1 MKNYKDFEKIY
12 IGMSDGANLILD
24 GGIGKLE
31 YLFFTEDGNYM
42 AYFVDEEIEIP
53 QHYKKVYECEI
64 GLDIYDDSKKT
75 LSIRADKIEIYRAKE
90 FGCLIYAPGGDWK

>member
-31 YLFFTEDGNYM
+31 YLFFSEDGNYM

-53 QHYKKVYECEI
+53 QHYKKVYECEMDWI
-64 GLDIYDDSKKT
+64 SMMILKKHYPFE
-75 LSIRADKIEIYRAKE
+75 LIR
-90 FGCLIYAPGGDWK
+90 